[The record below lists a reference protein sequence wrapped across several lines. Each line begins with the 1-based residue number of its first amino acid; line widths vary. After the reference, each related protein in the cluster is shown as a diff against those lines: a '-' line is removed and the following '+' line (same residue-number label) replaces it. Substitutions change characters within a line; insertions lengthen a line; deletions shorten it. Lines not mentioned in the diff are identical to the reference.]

1 MNEIIEAIQTLLS
14 AELWSTYK
22 KYYYGEIKVPNQ
34 SFLPF
39 IEIIPLSSNI
49 TNRGTWWMLD
59 NTFNIQITVKNT
71 LKNHLKQNTNV
82 DTISHIQDLVQKIED
97 RNADWTIK
105 SSTVLWV
112 LHDNLKLSNTVHI
125 NDDWVVTYDE
135 IDLWESYITFAT
147 IVFSGKLITM

>member
-14 AELWSTYK
+14 NTLWGTYK
-22 KYYYGEIKVPNQ
+22 KFYYWEVKVPNQ

-39 IEIIPLSSNI
+39 IEIIPLWSSI

-59 NTFNIQITVKNT
+59 NTFSIQITVKNT
-71 LKNHLKQNTNV
+71 LKAHLKQNTDVN
-82 DTISHIQDLVQKIED
+82 TISHIQDLVKKIED

-105 SSTVLWV
+105 SNTVLWV
-112 LHDNLKLSNTVHI
+112 LHDNLQLTKTVHI
-125 NDDWVVTYDE
+125 NDDWVITYDE
-135 IDLWESYITFAT
+135 IDLGTSYITFAT

>member
-1 MNEIIEAIQTLLS
+1 MNEVIETIQTLLS
-14 AELWSTYK
+14 TTLWSTYK

-34 SFLPF
+34 KMMPF

-59 NTFNIQITVKNT
+59 NTFQIQVTIKST
-71 LKNHLKQNTNV
+71 LKKYLQENTNV
-82 DTISHIQDLVQKIED
+82 NTIAHMQDLVKKMED

-112 LHDNLKLSNTVHI
+112 LHDNLQLNSKVQI
-125 NDDWVVTYDE
+125 NDDWNITYDD
-135 IDLWESYITFAT
+135 IDLWESYIVFAAV
-147 IVFSGKLITM
+147 VFSGKMITM